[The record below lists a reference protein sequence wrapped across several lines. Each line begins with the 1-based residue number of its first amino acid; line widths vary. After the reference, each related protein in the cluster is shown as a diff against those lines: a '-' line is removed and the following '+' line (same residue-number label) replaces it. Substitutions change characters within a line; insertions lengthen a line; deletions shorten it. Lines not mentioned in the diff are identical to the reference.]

1 MLYFCRYNT
10 VFLGIGTIDID
21 LKTHST
27 AQHRLLIYEP
37 KCVTLNNT
45 LFLLG
50 RSEGRRMGDR
60 FVNFLAHLF
69 LSGDTPE
76 LLVGNLMGDF
86 VKGKL
91 DGRFPPGIEQGI
103 LLHREIDSF
112 AGQNHHFLRS
122 KRRLDPSF
130 GLYRGVLVD
139 LFYDHF
145 LAAHW
150 EDYADVPL
158 SLFISDAWRVLCEH
172 KEFLP
177 DRLKRIMPFM
187 FREWLPSYSD
197 LGGIAAVLHRISR
210 FRVKRANRL
219 GKGAEEL
226 SRHYGGLYED
236 FRKFIPELIHSMAP
250 NSDFQI
256 VGKSAAQYQP

>member
-1 MLYFCRYNT
+1 
-10 VFLGIGTIDID
+10 
-21 LKTHST
+21 
-27 AQHRLLIYEP
+27 
-37 KCVTLNNT
+37 
-45 LFLLG
+45 
-50 RSEGRRMGDR
+50 
-60 FVNFLAHLF
+60 VNFLAHLF

-91 DGRFPPGIEQGI
+91 DGRFPPGIERGI
-103 LLHREIDSF
+103 LLHRGIDSF
-112 AGQNHHFLRS
+112 ASQNRHFLRS
-122 KRRLDPSF
+122 KRRLDQSF

-177 DRLKRIMPFM
+177 DRLQRIMPFM
-187 FREWLPSYSD
+187 FREWLQQQCERLYQPEPD
-197 LGGIAAVLHRISR
+197 HQCQHEQAVVEHRTKAPGQRRIT
-210 FRVKRANRL
+210 
-219 GKGAEEL
+219 
-226 SRHYGGLYED
+226 HYGPPQRLAACTRDRATAPRQPRQRQTAASSATCRRG
-236 FRKFIPELIHSMAP
+236 PERRPCRARTRCR
-250 NSDFQI
+250 
-256 VGKSAAQYQP
+256 